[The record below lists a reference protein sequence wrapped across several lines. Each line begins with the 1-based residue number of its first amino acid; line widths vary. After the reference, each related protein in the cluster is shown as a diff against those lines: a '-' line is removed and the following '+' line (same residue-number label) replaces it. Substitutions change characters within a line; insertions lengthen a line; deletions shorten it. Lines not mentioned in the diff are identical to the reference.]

1 MTYDEAEQSLLQLG
15 ITIDQIKRIDEYS
28 ETIEAGEVISQDPV
42 SGTGLTSKDTITL
55 KVSSGSEYA
64 ALNDLS
70 GQDKATAE
78 STISNLGLKY
88 SEQQEFSDDVEKGK
102 VIRTD
107 PGAGS
112 IKLGSNVTVYVS
124 KGPEN
129 EETSFDVTISAK
141 FTGSGDQQDT
151 ITVMLK
157 DAKNATST
165 RALDFKLDKNT
176 SSMEQ
181 SVTVTII
188 KGESATIEVQRN
200 GNSAVTKNVQKAET
214 ISVP

>member
-181 SVTVTII
+181 SVSVTII

>member
-1 MTYDEAEQSLLQLG
+1 MCIRDS
-15 ITIDQIKRIDEYS
+15 KRIDEYS

-176 SSMEQ
+176 PSMEQ
-181 SVTVTII
+181 SVSVTII

>member
-1 MTYDEAEQSLLQLG
+1 M
-15 ITIDQIKRIDEYS
+15 
-28 ETIEAGEVISQDPV
+28 
-42 SGTGLTSKDTITL
+42 
-55 KVSSGSEYA
+55 
-64 ALNDLS
+64 
-70 GQDKATAE
+70 
-78 STISNLGLKY
+78 
-88 SEQQEFSDDVEKGK
+88 
-102 VIRTD
+102 
-107 PGAGS
+107 
-112 IKLGSNVTVYVS
+112 
-124 KGPEN
+124 
-129 EETSFDVTISAK
+129 TISAK

-176 SSMEQ
+176 PSMEQ
-181 SVTVTII
+181 SVSVTII